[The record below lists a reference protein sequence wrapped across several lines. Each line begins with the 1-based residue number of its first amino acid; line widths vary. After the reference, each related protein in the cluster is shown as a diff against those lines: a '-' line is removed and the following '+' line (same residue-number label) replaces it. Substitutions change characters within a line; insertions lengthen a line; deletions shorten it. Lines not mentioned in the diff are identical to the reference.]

1 MHDYAVF
8 GHSRA
13 TVGRYLGSLSVILT
27 GLISSV
33 ILWLHQVEGL
43 SFMSVAT
50 VSTAAI
56 YFALHW
62 VFNNYVWKKVPLLK
76 IPDLN
81 GVWSVRGETLSED
94 DGVIK
99 YNWEAEID
107 IEQTWEKIS
116 INLKTKQSSSESYTA
131 TLAKKSGTRGGW
143 VLHYSYSNSPDASQ
157 FHELNSHR
165 GYCEVIFDKDLTSGE
180 AAYFNS
186 NGRRTFGKMYL
197 TRGDK

>member
-1 MHDYAVF
+1 
-8 GHSRA
+8 
-13 TVGRYLGSLSVILT
+13 
-27 GLISSV
+27 
-33 ILWLHQVEGL
+33 
-43 SFMSVAT
+43 MSVAT

-165 GYCEVIFDKDLTSGE
+165 GYCEVIFDKELTSGE

>member
-13 TVGRYLGSLSVILT
+13 TIGRYLGTASVILT

-33 ILWLHQVEGL
+33 ILWLHQVDGF
-43 SFMSVAT
+43 SFMAGAT

-165 GYCEVIFDKDLTSGE
+165 GYCEVIFNKEL
-180 AAYFNS
+180 
-186 NGRRTFGKMYL
+186 
-197 TRGDK
+197 